1 MNIILMIVAVA
12 LVYFFVV
19 TLYRKNWSKNLKM
32 NLNFESRNVIRGD
45 STNLVLTVSNA
56 KKLPLAMINTKFQL
70 DKSLYFTDID
80 TNSTTTDRTYRN
92 DVFSLGPNQKITR
105 RIPIKCLKRGVFTLD
120 NLEIVFNGVFMDEV
134 NVCKQDATAFIT
146 VYPQAIDV
154 NKLGI
159 INNSLEGDL
168 TKKKYLFEDKFA
180 FRSIRE
186 YNYND
191 NLKSV
196 NWKAS
201 AKTGQLMVNEYDETM
216 SRNVCILLNLEKDRQ
231 LESLEI
237 IENSIELCSG
247 FATKFLKEGV
257 NLSLY
262 SNARDYLEGAEI
274 KLSAGSGVAHLKTIN
289 ALLARVDASK
299 EKRDFKEIINELQI
313 KRDSIYVIISAN
325 RQKELVD
332 LINEK
337 FKNDKDS
344 LWVVPHFRGEN
355 ISQFTELKSLEF
367 EIDQNIGGKL

>member
-168 TKKKYLFEDKFA
+168 TKKKH
-180 FRSIRE
+180 S
-186 YNYND
+186 
-191 NLKSV
+191 
-196 NWKAS
+196 
-201 AKTGQLMVNEYDETM
+201 GC
-216 SRNVCILLNLEKDRQ
+216 RNPGT
-231 LESLEI
+231 SL
-237 IENSIELCSG
+237 
-247 FATKFLKEGV
+247 
-257 NLSLY
+257 
-262 SNARDYLEGAEI
+262 R
-274 KLSAGSGVAHLKTIN
+274 SGVAYSG
-289 ALLARVDASK
+289 AARPRRHRGFPSRARKACFRPAGS
-299 EKRDFKEIINELQI
+299 RFRQ
-313 KRDSIYVIISAN
+313 SSSA
-325 RQKELVD
+325 R
-332 LINEK
+332 
-337 FKNDKDS
+337 
-344 LWVVPHFRGEN
+344 
-355 ISQFTELKSLEF
+355 
-367 EIDQNIGGKL
+367 